1 MLIRSH
7 SANFS
12 LDFTSLVDQYTKI
25 IRPLEA
31 LKEKIAKE
39 AGGTHAVLHTVRYAH
54 EWDKQTRLKKEALQ
68 EEDEKSRIAYQSV
81 DWHDFLLVDTITFGP
96 EDSDLPP
103 PVSRGLGVTCTALPR
118 PGP

>member
-1 MLIRSH
+1 M
-7 SANFS
+7 
-12 LDFTSLVDQYTKI
+12 DQYTKI
-25 IRPLEA
+25 IRPLDA

-103 PVSRGLGVTCTALPR
+103 PVFQDLGVTCTALPHQAHEGCGQ
-118 PGP
+118 PG